1 MHKKGLIRS
10 CLFSGL
16 VALPGIAITTAHAQ
30 QLELAASDF
39 LRLSID
45 ELSQIK
51 ISSVSKQ
58 EESLS
63 DAPASIYVITRGD
76 ILSSGYATLP
86 EVLRLAPNLNVARR
100 TSTEYAISARGFNNA
115 IGNKLLVLI
124 DGRTVYTPLFSGV
137 FWGQQDLM
145 LEDIERIEVISGPG
159 ATLWGANAVNGV
171 INIMTRSAQNTQ
183 GILATAYGGNF
194 ERGANVRYGGIL
206 GDKGH
211 YRVYAKTMEL
221 DHTPRTDNL
230 EVSDAYDKAQAG
242 FRIDWES
249 GSDRL
254 TFQGD
259 VYDGRSLDRGTI
271 VGLELGREEASGA
284 NLLARWNRRYEDGS
298 DLQVQ
303 TYWDHSKREDFF
315 LYQPEVDLYDIEVQ
329 YGMPFD
335 SHRLLVGGGY
345 RHAEDT
351 VGPGFP
357 TVFIPESR
365 SLDWSNVFIQDEIRL
380 TENLEATL
388 GIKFESNDYTGVET
402 LPSAR
407 LAWKL
412 SGSDLLWSSL
422 SRAVR
427 APSRFDRDV
436 YAFAFLPIFQLTG
449 GPDFE
454 SEVADVFELG
464 YRGQVSDVL
473 SYSVTGFY
481 HEWDKLR
488 SGEITALAPLTIE
501 LENKIEGP
509 AYGGEA
515 WATWQAT
522 NNWRLSL
529 GTTVLRKDLRLK
541 PDSTD
546 PEGVE
551 NDTLSNDPE
560 YQRTLHSSLELPG
573 PSRLDVHVRYVSEL
587 PNPVVPSYTAVDAY
601 YSLQLG
607 DEFEIALS
615 LQNMFDTGHIEFD
628 APTASREHERKA
640 FLKLTWTN

>member
-1 MHKKGLIRS
+1 MNKKGL
-10 CLFSGL
+10 CYFPTLAALFMTSTG
-16 VALPGIAITTAHAQ
+16 AQAQ
-30 QLELAASDF
+30 QLASRDF
-39 LRLSID
+39 LHLSIE
-45 ELSQIK
+45 ELSKIK

-63 DAPASIYVITRGD
+63 DAPASIYVITRDEIHG
-76 ILSSGYATLP
+76 SGYATLP

-145 LEDIERIEVISGPG
+145 LEDIERIEVLSGPG

-171 INIMTRSAQNTQ
+171 INIITRSAHDSQ
-183 GILATAYGGNF
+183 GILASGYGGNF
-194 ERGANVRYGGIL
+194 ERGVNTRYGGTL
-206 GDKGH
+206 GENAH
-211 YRVYAKTMEL
+211 YRVYAKAMEL
-221 DHTPRTDNL
+221 DETPRTDGL

-242 FRIDWES
+242 FRVDWEN
-249 GSDRL
+249 GADRF

-259 VYDGRSLDRGTI
+259 TYSGQSVDRGTV
-271 VGLELGREEASGA
+271 VGLELGREEVSGA

-298 DLQVQ
+298 DLQIQ
-303 TYWDHSKREDFF
+303 TYWDHSEREDFF

-329 YGMPFD
+329 YGLPLD
-335 SHRLLVGGGY
+335 SHRLLMGGGY
-345 RHAEDT
+345 RSAEDT

-357 TVFIPESR
+357 SVFIPESR
-365 SLDWSNVFIQDEIRL
+365 SLDWSNLFIQDEIRL
-380 TENLEATL
+380 TETLEATV
-388 GIKFESNDYTGVET
+388 GIKFESNDYTDVEN

-412 SGSDLLWSSL
+412 SDNALLWSSL

-436 YAFAFLPIFQLTG
+436 FAFAFLPIFQLTG

-464 YRGQVSDVL
+464 YRTQVSDSF

-488 SGEITALAPLTIE
+488 SGEITSLTPLTIQ
-501 LENKIEGP
+501 LENKIKGP
-509 AYGGEA
+509 LYGAEA
-515 WATWQAT
+515 WASYQVSDA
-522 NNWRLSL
+522 WRLSA
-529 GTTVLRKDLRLK
+529 GTVIQRKDLRLK
-541 PDSTD
+541 PGSTD
-546 PEGVE
+546 PEGVD
-551 NDTLSNDPE
+551 NPTLSNDPE
-560 YQRTLHSSLELPG
+560 YQRTLRSSLELPG
-573 PSRLDVHVRYVSEL
+573 PSRLDVNIRYISKL
-587 PNPVVPSYTAVDAY
+587 PNPAVPSYTAVDAFY
-601 YSLQLG
+601 GWQINE
-607 DEFEIALS
+607 EFEISLS
-615 LQNMFDTGHIEFD
+615 LQNMFDKEHIEFD
-628 APTASREHERKA
+628 APDASREHERKA
-640 FLKLTWTN
+640 FLKLTWAN